1 VRDGRCGCWCWYGA
15 VDDSSRQRSA
25 ARAFLHELCHLR
37 KSSPKVHADPLVQPD
52 NPPYH
57 RLKSVC
63 EVCSTC
69 MTCTRSAYIRSSSSL
84 STCFSR
90 AERDKSACTTANLLP
105 MSARGGLWEVGERD
119 RRWNCDSLILVL
131 LAVLA
136 VAVVVTVVGKTKR
149 KVVYQTRTR
158 SAVCMHRQP
167 TAHRY
172 AKGAT
177 RAGL

>member
-1 VRDGRCGCWCWYGA
+1 
-15 VDDSSRQRSA
+15 
-25 ARAFLHELCHLR
+25 
-37 KSSPKVHADPLVQPD
+37 VHADPLVQPD
-52 NPPYH
+52 NPPYPARKPPQQAKTTEQGTNSH